1 MIWLSKSLMNGIE
14 DKAMSL
20 EKKKW
25 LVRQE
30 SQASLIEKEQF
41 LLDVEEWV
49 KFD

>member
-1 MIWLSKSLMNGIE
+1 
-14 DKAMSL
+14 MSL
-20 EKKKW
+20 EKKKR

-41 LLDVEEWV
+41 LLDVEGWV